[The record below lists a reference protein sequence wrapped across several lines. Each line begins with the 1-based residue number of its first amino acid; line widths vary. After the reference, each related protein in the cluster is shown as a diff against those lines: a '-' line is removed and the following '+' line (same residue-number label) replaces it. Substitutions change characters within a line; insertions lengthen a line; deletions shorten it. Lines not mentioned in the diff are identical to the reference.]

1 MYQQYIQDEHVMSM
15 LMERS
20 GLDLK
25 FIVADNSSK
34 EQLAA
39 SPLHIFT
46 HFRKKPYVHAK
57 MILVDDMY
65 LIVSSINMSANSMDE
80 NREIGIIL
88 IDSFLL
94 KQFKEQFE
102 RDWKK

>member
-1 MYQQYIQDEHVMSM
+1 M
-15 LMERS
+15 
-20 GLDLK
+20 K

-34 EQLAA
+34 EQLMA
-39 SPLHIFT
+39 SPLKQFT

-57 MILVDDMY
+57 MILVDDTY

-88 IDSFLL
+88 IDAGIIEKFRG
-94 KQFKEQFE
+94 QFE
-102 RDWKK
+102 KDWKK

>member
-1 MYQQYIQDEHVMSM
+1 MYQQYIQDEHIMSM

-39 SPLHIFT
+39 SPLSAFT

-57 MILVDDMY
+57 MILIDDTY
-65 LIVSSINMSANSMDE
+65 LILSSINMSANSMDA

-94 KQFKEQFE
+94 KEFKSQFE